1 MSQHSRPINRTGSGR
16 RRQPGLTLVELLT
29 TLSVA
34 LVGLSLAVPA
44 MMGVTGERQMNGAVD
59 RLTADLTL
67 ARAEAIR
74 RGQPVIVC
82 SSRDGETCS
91 DSTEWAEGWILLV
104 APEGPDGAA
113 NGPPERIRVA
123 PAAGAGLRLGGS
135 HARVVYRADGTSTA
149 L

>member
-1 MSQHSRPINRTGSGR
+1 MNPSTQQTKTGGTR
-16 RRQPGLTLVELLT
+16 RRPHGLTLVELLT

-44 MMGVTGERQMNGAVD
+44 MLGLSTDRQMNGTVD

-74 RGQPVIVC
+74 RGQPVVVC

-91 DSTEWAEGWILLV
+91 GSTEWAEGWILLV
-104 APEGPDGAA
+104 APEGPGDPA
-113 NGPPERIRVA
+113 NGPPQRIRVA
-123 PAAGAGLRLGGS
+123 PAAGTGQRLGGS
-135 HARVVYRADGTSTA
+135 HAQVVYRPDGTSTA

>member
-1 MSQHSRPINRTGSGR
+1 MSQQSRPISSTGRG

-44 MMGVTGERQMNGAVD
+44 MMGVTSDRQMNGTVE

-67 ARAEAIR
+67 ARAEAVR

-91 DSTEWAEGWILLV
+91 GSTEWAEGWILLV
-104 APEGPDGAA
+104 APELSGDPGSAS
-113 NGPPERIRVA
+113 PERIRVA
-123 PAAGAGLRLGGS
+123 PAVGAGLRLGGS
-135 HARVVYRADGTSTA
+135 HARVVYRPDGTSTA